1 MFCEFCEISKNIFF
15 TELVWATA
23 SENKKKKKVYVFM
36 LIYDIE
42 MCQKVATY
50 WDYGIHERIY
60 WLLISSKHSSKFI
73 PR

>member
-1 MFCEFCEISKNIFF
+1 
-15 TELVWATA
+15 
-23 SENKKKKKVYVFM
+23 M

-42 MCQKVATY
+42 MCQVATY

-60 WLLISSKHSSKFI
+60 WLSISSEHSSKFI

>member
-1 MFCEFCEISKNIFF
+1 
-15 TELVWATA
+15 
-23 SENKKKKKVYVFM
+23 M